1 MCLISSLAASPLPS
15 VQKCNVSTDLSHEQ
29 DQRLREDQPG
39 AGQGLGVVTWEEK
52 VEGRLD
58 TSQWPHSGLATQSLQ
73 LFSRSTDLGLG
84 AKTPGLLEEV
94 WSYRRGHD
102 RHEAR

>member
-1 MCLISSLAASPLPS
+1 MF
-15 VQKCNVSTDLSHEQ
+15 KNVTVSADLSQEQ

-39 AGQGLGVVTWEEK
+39 AGQGLGGDEWEEK

-58 TSQWPHSGLATQSLQ
+58 ASQWPHSGLATWSLQ

-84 AKTPGLLEEV
+84 GETPGFLEEV
-94 WSYRRGHD
+94 WSHRRGHN
-102 RHEAR
+102 RCVAP